1 MAEDWHY
8 IACQRSNKAEDIE
21 GAGRDGVLMQQ
32 ITYKQMKRAIKVL
45 LYTSAAVVGWQALRY
60 FYGRLLASADLSV
73 EQSSVRD
80 RKAYRRA
87 TERWENEGGATL
99 AGHTG
104 GPSPSK

>member
-1 MAEDWHY
+1 M
-8 IACQRSNKAEDIE
+8 NK
-21 GAGRDGVLMQQ
+21 M
-32 ITYKQMKRAIKVL
+32 IKVIF
-45 LYTSAAVVGWQALRY
+45 YTSAAVVGWQVLRY

-99 AGHTG
+99 SGHTS
-104 GPSPSK
+104 GPPHSK

>member
-1 MAEDWHY
+1 
-8 IACQRSNKAEDIE
+8 
-21 GAGRDGVLMQQ
+21 
-32 ITYKQMKRAIKVL
+32 MKRTTKVL
-45 LYTSAAVVGWQALRY
+45 FYTSVAVVGWHALRY

-99 AGHTG
+99 AGHTS
-104 GPSPSK
+104 GPPHSK